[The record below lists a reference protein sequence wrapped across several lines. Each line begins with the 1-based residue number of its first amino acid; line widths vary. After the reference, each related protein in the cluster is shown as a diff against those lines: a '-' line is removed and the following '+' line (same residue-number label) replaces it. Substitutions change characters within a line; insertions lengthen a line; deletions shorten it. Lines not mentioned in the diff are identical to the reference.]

1 VDGRDLI
8 RRAEPLVDLL
18 ESDAPFV
25 LRRAAMLK
33 VGSFIYRAINNLVDP
48 TYIAQGRQSSSVCK
62 DKHYRLSVDFAGLH
76 TRIDMKG

>member
-1 VDGRDLI
+1 
-8 RRAEPLVDLL
+8 
-18 ESDAPFV
+18 
-25 LRRAAMLK
+25 MLK